1 MNIALTKNVSNV
13 VSKPN
18 VMRQKSRKGYALK
31 MIKAIGVQGYFCT
44 VSLYIKVSIV
54 VESTLF
60 TE

>member
-18 VMRQKSRKGYALK
+18 VIIQKSTKGYALK
-31 MIKAIGVQGYFCT
+31 MIKAIRGYSVIFAA
-44 VSLYIKVSIV
+44 YIKVPIV
-54 VESTLF
+54 VKSMLF